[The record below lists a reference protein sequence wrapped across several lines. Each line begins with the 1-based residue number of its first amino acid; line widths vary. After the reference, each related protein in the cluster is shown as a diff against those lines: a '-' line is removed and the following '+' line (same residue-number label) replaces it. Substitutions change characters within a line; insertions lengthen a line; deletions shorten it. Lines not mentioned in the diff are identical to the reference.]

1 VSDLPSVDESFDRLH
16 RAGWSVGKVATWQAG
31 RLITGGNGE
40 RVIRATGRT
49 QLTSSTS
56 CYRENPRCNVRVS
69 SRTTKCY
76 DCTSDPVSLDA
87 VDKIVL

>member
-1 VSDLPSVDESFDRLH
+1 MRIYPTVDESFERLH
-16 RAGWSVGKVATWQAG
+16 RAGWSVGDIATVAG
-31 RLITGGNGE
+31 RLITGANGE
-40 RVIRATGRT
+40 NVIRATGRT